1 MIGGGVVCCVQ
12 IPRVFLGIFSLTTRC
27 FGTLTTSTEEKEMT
41 EDKNQLAVREAA
53 VQDASS
59 KNSEVGGYARYY
71 PNLSPVG
78 EV

>member
-1 MIGGGVVCCVQ
+1 
-12 IPRVFLGIFSLTTRC
+12 
-27 FGTLTTSTEEKEMT
+27 MT